1 MSLDN
6 AAPFPLGSTV
16 DATNLPTTNQFLGKT
31 YQFKDPYTGGYNTY
45 RCVENESGI
54 ALAPK
59 RVVIYKSG
67 SEKKEVDGYGYVAPN
82 RGAGIVDE
90 NLPSTGAPDGHLFWI
105 LVKGRGIA
113 KTALGADARNVFNV
127 DTPAVAATAATS
139 QAATA
144 GYVGAPDLTGAT
156 AVLAA
161 QIYNQFGRAM
171 SAKTTANTGVE
182 ILLDVDFERV

>member
-6 AAPFPLGSTV
+6 AAPFPLGTTV
-16 DATNLPTTNQFLGKT
+16 DATNLASSNQFLGKV
-31 YQFKDPYTGGYNTY
+31 YQFKDTYTGGYNLY

-59 RVVIYKSG
+59 RVVNYKTA
-67 SEKKEVDGYGYVAPN
+67 SEKKEVDGYCSVAAD
-82 RGAGIVDE
+82 RAAGIVDE
-90 NLPSTGAPDGHLFWI
+90 SLPSTGAPDGHLFWI
-105 LVKGRGIA
+105 LVKGVGIA
-113 KTALGADARNVFNV
+113 KTALGADARNVFSV
-127 DTPAVAATAATS
+127 DTPVVAATAATS

-156 AVLAA
+156 AVLAK
-161 QIYNQFGRAM
+161 QIYNQFARAM

-182 ILLDVDFERV
+182 ILLNVDFERV